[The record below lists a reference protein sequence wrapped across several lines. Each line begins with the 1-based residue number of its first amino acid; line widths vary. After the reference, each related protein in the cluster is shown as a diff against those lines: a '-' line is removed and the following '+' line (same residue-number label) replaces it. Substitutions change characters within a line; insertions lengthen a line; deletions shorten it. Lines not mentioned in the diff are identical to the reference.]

1 MTSQRNRIRMTGRI
15 VLAFVALGLCSCNVY
30 KSELCRSYVS
40 SYNNLRSIRLEETP
54 SHPGCISI
62 MCGND
67 RPYVNFNMFSTG
79 KDLDEYDRLCH
90 KHNDLSYN
98 KYRSFHASNAS
109 EGAVY
114 NDKDFESIEVFSDK
128 DFDELHPAG
137 ASLADIVRFVSW
149 SPSRYIGSGY
159 SEFYHYDPSFL
170 SGTFQSVMRTYCT
183 GETFSPQT
191 DATCYPI
198 DKMLVGLNPDDLI
211 LLGQDSPWLIGV
223 LCFEARPSESERY
236 KITVRMTTDS
246 GAVFEESCTKIF

>member
-1 MTSQRNRIRMTGRI
+1 MTGRI
-15 VLAFVALGLCSCNVY
+15 MFAFVALGLCSCDVY
-30 KSELCRSYVS
+30 KPELCRSYVS

-67 RPYVNFNMFSTG
+67 RPHVDFNMFSTG
-79 KDLDEYDRLCH
+79 KDWDEYDRLCH

-98 KYRSFHASNAS
+98 KYRSFHASDAS

-114 NDKDFESIEVFSDK
+114 NDKDFKSTEVFSDK

-137 ASLADIVRFVSW
+137 SSLADIVRFVSW
-149 SPSRYIGSGY
+149 SPAQYIRSGY
-159 SEFYHYDPSFL
+159 SEFYHYNPSFL

-198 DKMLVGLNPDDLI
+198 DKMLVDLNPEDLI
-211 LLGQDSPWLIGV
+211 LLGKDSPWLIGV
-223 LCFEARPSESERY
+223 LCFEAKPSESGKYR
-236 KITVRMTTDS
+236 ITVRMTTDS
-246 GAVFEESCTKIF
+246 GEGFEESCTMTL